1 MGNKI
6 SIPNSQVFQD
16 DLKALNETITNVINE
31 KNLFRN
37 DQYNFLSKDV
47 CDKHTV
53 VLEEELNRHL
63 KVSLQSLGTSL
74 YLVPNNDN
82 NNKANI
88 KGSSLTKK
96 QICEKISNHYMRIL
110 YIISLI
116 KYVYDIER
124 HGDYS
129 IAGIIFR
136 NIKLVDDI
144 MVIDYCNIPHKDY
157 SNPQKHDKI
166 NFGQLEGLSFFTNFV
181 LNHDESRVFVDV
193 LKSILSRSSKGV
205 VKNYICKMKKSNMLT
220 TNDLYH
226 IEQLY
231 KNKYGAS
238 LVCSN
243 TDDESVQQ
251 AVSTTAERKVSLYM
265 RIEKDNPV
273 FLKEYCFNTKKALVK
288 MDTPTGKEIV
298 AAFRAMQ
305 KNYKTNIKN
314 VEKLLTRLVSKRGGA
329 YELNDIT
336 KQELDSI
343 VAEVKSTIKVFFIQ
357 SIMDYQHLLD
367 LAKNNQTIQISKD
380 TY

>member
-6 SIPNSQVFQD
+6 SIPNAKVFEE
-16 DLKALNETITNVINE
+16 DLKALNNIILHIIDDKNVF
-31 KNLFRN
+31 KNP
-37 DQYNFLSKDV
+37 QYNFLSKDV

-53 VLEEELNRHL
+53 VLEDELNKHL

-74 YLVPNNDN
+74 YLVPNNDDN
-82 NNKANI
+82 NRTSI
-88 KGSSLTKK
+88 KGSNLTKK

-144 MVIDYCNIPHKDY
+144 MVIDYCGIPHKDY
-157 SNPQKHDKI
+157 SNPDKQDKI
-166 NFGQLEGLSFFTNFV
+166 NFGKLEGLSFFTNYV
-181 LNHDESRVFVDV
+181 LTHDESRVFVDV
-193 LKSILSRSSKGV
+193 LKSILSRHPKGV

-220 TNDLYH
+220 YTDLAH
-226 IEQLY
+226 IEQLF
-231 KNKYGAS
+231 KNKYGTP
-238 LVCSN
+238 LVC
-243 TDDESVQQ
+243 TD
-251 AVSTTAERKVSLYM
+251 AVAEQPAQPLSIERKVSLHM

-288 MDTPTGKEIV
+288 IDTPTGKIIV
-298 AAFRAMQ
+298 NAFKTMQ
-305 KNYKTNIKN
+305 KNYKNNVKN
-314 VEKLLTRLVSKRGGA
+314 VESLLNRLVSKSGDT
-329 YELNDIT
+329 YELRDIT

-343 VAEVKSTIKVFFIQ
+343 VDEVKSTIKVFFIQ

-367 LAKNNQTIQISKD
+367 LAKNNQTIQINKD